1 MADLKTAVDN
11 LTDAEYYNSAL
22 FMEGNT
28 GSFVDNNV
36 MMEPV
41 YNSTN
46 RIYKAVTTG
55 SAAYIYRMWQFLPS
69 TTSFGAYTKSNDGS
83 FNESAVS
90 IVSWTLNVY

>member
-1 MADLKTAVDN
+1 MKTISGTTLADLKTAVDN

-46 RIYKAVTTG
+46 
-55 SAAYIYRMWQFLPS
+55 
-69 TTSFGAYTKSNDGS
+69 
-83 FNESAVS
+83 
-90 IVSWTLNVY
+90 